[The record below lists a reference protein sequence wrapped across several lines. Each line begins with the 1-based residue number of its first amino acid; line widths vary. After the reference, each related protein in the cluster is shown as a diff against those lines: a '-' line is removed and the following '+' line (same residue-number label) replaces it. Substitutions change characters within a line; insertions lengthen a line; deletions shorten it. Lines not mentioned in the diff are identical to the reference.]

1 MKIKW
6 AYLLI
11 FVAITLAIGSIGTI
25 FSPGEW
31 YQSLNKPT
39 WVPANNVFAPI
50 WSILYLFIALVG
62 FLLWR
67 QIETYKY
74 LFFLWLLQ
82 LILNALWSPI
92 FFGLQAPIVALLDIL
107 ILDIAVLILLVELNQ
122 KNRTAMFLL
131 LPYLVWIIFASAL
144 NFEIVRLNF

>member
-1 MKIKW
+1 M
-6 AYLLI
+6 A
-11 FVAITLAIGSIGTI
+11 FT
-25 FSPGEW
+25 
-31 YQSLNKPT
+31 
-39 WVPANNVFAPI
+39 ANLKRFME
-50 WSILYLFIALVG
+50 SD
-62 FLLWR
+62 
-67 QIETYKY
+67 
-74 LFFLWLLQ
+74 
-82 LILNALWSPI
+82 